1 MGQSNLALRPTA
13 IPFRSLWYDN
23 TSLGNRF
30 GSGVNDISGDLYQK
44 VSTGAM
50 NGGLIRYCRP
60 LKGDIIE
67 ARLTWQA
74 VTAFGDFAD
83 IRFALGTF
91 DTDGITPIAP
101 SEATIQAHQK
111 ILFGTSNALHWG
123 SQANIFIDGLNITPL
138 IPKRGEA
145 NFNEDGFVLYIDI
158 LSKYGGADTGG
169 GAYTVYEFKLD
180 CSVQIGVL

>member
-13 IPFRSLWYDN
+13 IPFRSLWYDD
-23 TSLGNRF
+23 TSQGNRF
-30 GSGVNDISGDLYQK
+30 GSNANEISGDLGGK

-50 NGGLIRYCRP
+50 IGGAIRYCRP

-74 VTAFGDFAD
+74 VTAFGDFAE

-91 DTDGITPIAP
+91 ASDGITAVAP
-101 SEATIQAHQK
+101 SNATILEHQK
-111 ILFGTSNALHWG
+111 ILFGTSNALNFG
-123 SQANIFIDGLNITPL
+123 SQANIFFDGLNITPL
-138 IPKRGEA
+138 LPKRGEA
-145 NFNEDGFVLYIDI
+145 NFNEDGFVLYLQIG
-158 LSKYGGADTGG
+158 SKYGGADTGG

>member
-1 MGQSNLALRPTA
+1 MGTSNLALRPTA
-13 IPFRSLWYDN
+13 IPFRSLWYDD

-30 GSGVNDISGDLYQK
+30 GSGVGEISGDLSGK
-44 VSTGAM
+44 VSTGFM
-50 NGGLIRYCRP
+50 RFTRP

-74 VTAFGDFAD
+74 VTAFGDLAE
-83 IRFALGTF
+83 IRLGLGTF
-91 DTDGITPIAP
+91 ASDGVTAVAP
-101 SEATIQAHQK
+101 SEATLARQHK
-111 ILFGTSNALHWG
+111 IITGYTAPLSWG
-123 SQANIFIDGLNITPL
+123 SQDVIFIDGLNLTPV

-145 NFNEDGFVLYIDI
+145 DFNEDGFVLYVEI

-169 GAYTVYEFKLD
+169 GAYTVYEFKID

>member
-23 TSLGNRF
+23 TSQGNRF
-30 GSGVNDISGDLYQK
+30 GSNLGEISGDLDGK
-44 VSTGAM
+44 VSTGFM
-50 NGGLIRYCRP
+50 LGGLMRFCRP

-74 VTAFGDFAD
+74 VTAFGDFAE
-83 IRFALGTF
+83 IRFAIGTF
-91 DTDGITPIAP
+91 ASDGITAVAP
-101 SEATIQAHQK
+101 DSATIARHHK
-111 ILFGTSNALHWG
+111 IITGFNAPLSYG
-123 SQANIFIDGLNITPL
+123 SQDNIFIDGFNLTPV

-145 NFNEDGFVLYIDI
+145 GFNEDGFVLYIEI

-169 GAYTVYEFKLD
+169 GGYAVYEFKVD